1 MNRKNI
7 LPFALVTS
15 LFFLWALTSNLIPT
29 LIPHLKKA
37 CRLTDLQS
45 AYIDSAYWMA
55 YFVVAIPA
63 GLVMQRYGYKKAII
77 IGLFIAAIGTF
88 LFYPAASVRTFGFF
102 LFALFVVASGM
113 TFLETAANPYMTVLG
128 PEKTAPQRL
137 NFAQAFNGLG
147 AFIAAFFLSKVILS
161 GKEITDEA
169 LAKMRPEQ
177 ADLLLTQEAKSVQMP
192 YLVIGIVLVLVA
204 VVFLLTTFPPEKK
217 EENKTNTAGEKLN
230 LFQHKQ
236 LLLGVIA
243 QFFYVGAQV
252 CVSSFFIRYCGYAA
266 GMQELEA
273 ANYLGFLL
281 LGFMVGRYAGTLL
294 MRYIQPAVLLGLYA
308 VINIVLLVLIAFVG
322 GKASVYALIGVE
334 FFMSIMYPTIFS
346 LAIKGL
352 GAKTKMASSYLV
364 MAIVGGAILPVLM
377 GKVSDVGNIQ
387 LAYLVPALCF
397 LVVFYF
403 SIKVKTDHETAK
415 PILSVA
421 L

>member
-7 LPFALVTS
+7 LPFTLVTS

-55 YFVVAIPA
+55 YFIIAIPA
-63 GLVMQRYGYKKAII
+63 GLVMKRYGYKKAII
-77 IGLFIAAIGTF
+77 SGLFIAAIGTF
-88 LFYPAASVRTFGFF
+88 LFYPAANVRTFSFF

-147 AFIAAFFLSKVILS
+147 AFIATFFLSKVILS

-169 LAKMRPEQ
+169 LAKMHPEQ

-204 VVFLLTTFPPEKK
+204 VVFLLTAFPPEKM
-217 EENKTNTAGEKLN
+217 EENKTNIPGEKLN

-236 LLLGVIA
+236 LLLGIIA

-252 CVSSFFIRYCGYAA
+252 CVSSFFIRYSGYAA

-281 LGFMVGRYAGTLL
+281 LGFMIGRYAGTLL

-308 VINIVLLVLIAFVG
+308 VINVMLLLLIAFVG
-322 GKASVYALIGVE
+322 GKASIYALIGVE

-346 LAIKGL
+346 LSIKGL

-364 MAIVGGAILPVLM
+364 MAIVGGAIFPVIM
-377 GKVSDVGNIQ
+377 GKVSDVSNIQ

-397 LVVFYF
+397 LVVLYF
-403 SIKVKTDHETAK
+403 SINVKTEQETAK

-421 L
+421 